1 MKTMVIGR
9 VASVLV
15 GALAVFGIT
24 GCEDKEAQAQIVQL
38 NAELEGLQQDFIT
51 EKKIAADAQDS
62 VSVLRKELT
71 EVKLEARAME
81 GKLKVAE
88 RELARYKSREEQARI
103 AAEREP
109 SRREKQ
115 AQAKTAASAHLAAI
129 ATIKGDNSSSKGV
142 VVEAGEKTYVY
153 FAASGLRGNS
163 KMEVV
168 QAGGGSLELGVFEIA
183 PDADLARV
191 EVSGEVEAKLT
202 VGEVGAMANGTA
214 LLGVKDDGSIA
225 EGRSYGLEAA
235 VIVGDSRFAACGL
248 GAPVF
253 HGETADL
260 IGVMV
265 EGKESARALWP
276 KRNAGRIPAKRD
288 VSRLDREVKWNVV
301 DLGVFLQEAKAIGD
315 VDRLTR
321 VVHAFAVMPPNT
333 GGLSFAATVGE
344 GMSVKDLLEENKVL
358 GPVRELYEYDEWLQK
373 DGVRASEANLKRKV
387 DSVYGNMLRV
397 SQRHT
402 KSMEG
407 KKFSAY
413 HAKELAR
420 SLEWRKEAEEK
431 LGELIKEHG

>member
-1 MKTMVIGR
+1 MNTMVIR
-9 VASVLV
+9 RLATVLV
-15 GALAVFGIT
+15 GAFAVLGMT
-24 GCEDKEAQAQIVQL
+24 GCEDKEAQAQIALLNEEL
-38 NAELEGLQQDFIT
+38 NALQQDFIT
-51 EKKIAADAQDS
+51 EKKVAGDS
-62 VSVLRKELT
+62 QKTIDVLRKELT
-71 EVKLEARAME
+71 DVKLEARAME

-115 AQAKTAASAHLAAI
+115 AQAKTAVSAHLAAI
-129 ATIKGDNSSSKGV
+129 ATIKGDNTSSKGV

-153 FAASGLRGNS
+153 FAPSGLNGNS
-163 KMEVV
+163 KMEVMT
-168 QAGGGSLELGVFEIA
+168 ASGGSLELGAFEIA
-183 PDADLARV
+183 PDVDLARV
-191 EVSGEVEAKLT
+191 EILGEVEAKLV

-235 VIVGDSRFAACGL
+235 VIVGDSRFASCDL

-253 HGETADL
+253 HGETAEL

-265 EGKESARALWP
+265 AGKDAARSLWP

-288 VSRLDREVKWNVV
+288 VSRLDREVKWNAG
-301 DLGVFLQEAKAIGD
+301 DLKVFLEEAKAIGD

-321 VVHAFAVMPPNT
+321 VVHAFAVLPPNT
-333 GGLSFAATVGE
+333 SGLSFTATVGE

-358 GPVRELYEYDEWLQK
+358 GPVRALYEYDEWLQK
-373 DGVRASEANLKRKV
+373 DGVRASESNLKRKV

-402 KSMEG
+402 KSMEA

-413 HAKELAR
+413 HAKEMAT

-431 LGELIKEHG
+431 LKALIKEHG